1 MSRHTVS
8 PLGSFDIPKSRFRHI
23 HIDLVGPL
31 PPSNG
36 CRYLLT
42 MIDRFTRWLEAVP
55 LENMTSNSVA
65 EALCST
71 WISRFGTPES
81 ITSDQG
87 RQFESELFAELNRIL
102 GTNHIR
108 TTAYHPEANG
118 MVERFHRTLKAAIM
132 TTNSK
137 HWHQNLPLILLGLR
151 VAYREDLKC
160 SSAELVYGQNLR
172 IPGEFF
178 DEARP
183 DANRTEF
190 AQQLQRSFLQ
200 IKAPAASNHGKRSVF
215 VSSDL
220 KSCSHVF
227 VRIDYVKKPL
237 QHPYEGPFEDL
248 KRQNKFFDVL

>member
-1 MSRHTVS
+1 
-8 PLGSFDIPKSRFRHI
+8 
-23 HIDLVGPL
+23 
-31 PPSNG
+31 
-36 CRYLLT
+36 
-42 MIDRFTRWLEAVP
+42 
-55 LENMTSNSVA
+55 
-65 EALCST
+65 
-71 WISRFGTPES
+71 
-81 ITSDQG
+81 
-87 RQFESELFAELNRIL
+87 
-102 GTNHIR
+102 
-108 TTAYHPEANG
+108 

-237 QHPYEGPFEDL
+237 QHPYEGPFEVL
-248 KRQNKFFDVL
+248 KRQDKFFDLLIAGKRQRISVDRLKPAFMCSPEIIEHLPDDNKVKVTPSGQRVRFLV